1 MAIYDSR
8 YPKVITD
15 TTSQSVNPNLKKEI
29 TVEEWYDLLHHTHAE
44 FSNSSSGGSTG
55 GGNSGNVDL
64 THFYV
69 DVAGWDNKLDALTT
83 LIQSQSEDITVIK
96 GKIDNIEAYIDQD
109 IQING

>member
-29 TVEEWYDLLHHTHAE
+29 TVEEWYDILHHTHAE

-64 THFYV
+64 TEIN
-69 DVAGWDNKLDALTT
+69 NKLDALTT

>member
-55 GGNSGNVDL
+55 GSNSGNVDL
-64 THFYV
+64 TEIN
-69 DVAGWDNKLDALTT
+69 NKLDALTT

>member
-1 MAIYDSR
+1 MATYDSR

-64 THFYV
+64 TEIN
-69 DVAGWDNKLDALTT
+69 NKLDTLTT
-83 LIQSQSEDITVIK
+83 LIQSQSEDITGIK

-109 IQING
+109 IQIND